1 MSTPIENNTAALNA
15 LLEKANALPN
25 AGGGVVEAV
34 IEELTITENG
44 IYTAPDG
51 VDGYS
56 PVNVNVP
63 IPDGYIKPS
72 GTLNITQNGEY
83 DVTAKSAVVVS
94 VDAPEPALQEKTVTP
109 TASSQAVT
117 PDSGYDGLSKVTV
130 SGDANLIPENIVSG
144 KSIFGIVGSAESGG
158 GAPVHVEEKDVNFW
172 DYDGTLLYSYTLAEA
187 QAMTELPPLPTREG
201 LICQGWNW
209 TLEQIKSFGLQVD
222 VGAVYITDDGKTR
235 IKIDVSTML
244 ISNVTLNFG
253 DANDDTLTVNIDWGD
268 GSAIETVSGR
278 TAQQYTHQYAATGIY
293 TIALEVVR
301 GTLRLGG
308 SDATR
313 PLIGGSAN
321 DATRC
326 AIEINLGSNISAG
339 VGYLSLQYSR
349 KLRYITIPE
358 GVTSIGAGVLS
369 YTDALAALV
378 VPATLTL
385 TGSVAS
391 VNAMKVISYPWGMK
405 DIGSLNGAGAL
416 RRLVLPPNITTLGN
430 YTGQAARITV
440 LHLPASLA
448 TIKNNCFNSNK
459 YLAEIYCHSPTPP
472 TLGNTTM
479 LDNAA
484 DYLKIYVPRGS
495 LEAYQTA
502 TNWSTAADRMEERD
516 L

>member
-25 AGGGVVEAV
+25 AGGGVAEAV

-63 IPDGYIKPS
+63 IPEGYIKPS

-117 PDSGYDGLSKVTV
+117 PDNGYDGLSKVTV
-130 SGDANLIPENIVSG
+130 SGDANLVPENIVSG

-172 DYDGTLLYSYTLAEA
+172 DYDGTLLHSYTLAEA
-187 QAMTELPPLPTREG
+187 QALTELPPSPTRDG

-235 IKIDVSTML
+235 IKIDVSSML
-244 ISNVTLNFG
+244 ISNVVLNFG
-253 DANDDTLTVNIDWGD
+253 DANERTLTVNIDWGD
-268 GSAIETVSGR
+268 GSAIETVSGGLQ
-278 TAQQYTHQYAATGIY
+278 QQYTHQYAATGIY
-293 TIALEVVR
+293 TIALEVIS

-308 SDATR
+308 NNTAK

-321 DATRC
+321 DSTRC
-326 AIEINLGSNISAG
+326 AIEVYCGSNISTS
-339 VGYLSLQYSR
+339 VGWNSLINSR
-349 KLRYITIPE
+349 RLRLITIPE
-358 GVTSIGAGVLS
+358 GVTIVDAGVINNGNEFK
-369 YTDALAALV
+369 ALIFPKTAV
-378 VPATLTL
+378 DVATMAGL
-385 TGSVAS
+385 
-391 VNAMKVISYPWGMK
+391 NAVKVISYPWGLES
-405 DIGSLNGAGAL
+405 IGGLNGVAAL
-416 RRLVLPPNITTLGN
+416 KRLVLPPNLTSIGN
-430 YTGQAARITV
+430 YTGHAAIINS
-440 LHLPASLA
+440 LHLPASLT
-448 TIKNNCFNSNK
+448 TIGTNCFNTNGQ
-459 YLAEIYCHSPTPP
+459 LAEIYCHSPTPP
-472 TLGNTTM
+472 TLGNAAM
-479 LDNAA
+479 LSNTAS
-484 DYLKIYVPRGS
+484 YLKIYVPTGS

-502 TNWSTAADRMEERD
+502 TNWSTKADKMEERD

>member
-25 AGGGVVEAV
+25 AGGGVAEAV

-63 IPDGYIKPS
+63 IPEGYIKPS

-117 PDSGYDGLSKVTV
+117 PDNGYDGLSKVTV
-130 SGDANLIPENIVSG
+130 SGDANLVPENIVSG

-172 DYDGTLLYSYTLAEA
+172 DYDGTLLHSYTLAEA
-187 QAMTELPPLPTREG
+187 QALTELPPLPTREG

-209 TLEQIKSFGLQVD
+209 TLEQIKSFGLQVE

-235 IKIDVSTML
+235 IKIDVSSML
-244 ISNVTLNFG
+244 IANVTLNIG
-253 DANDDTLTVNIDWGD
+253 DANELTLTVNIDWGD
-268 GSAIETVSGR
+268 GSAIETVSGGSV
-278 TAQQYTHQYAATGIY
+278 QQYTHQYAATGIY
-293 TIALEVVR
+293 TIALEVVS

-308 SDATR
+308 SGSDK

-326 AIEINLGSNISAG
+326 AIEVYCGSNLSDKF
-339 VGYLSLQYSR
+339 GYLSMQNSR
-349 KLRYITIPE
+349 KLRFVTIPE
-358 GVTSIGAGVLS
+358 GVSILASGVFNGTSS
-369 YTDALAALV
+369 LV
-378 VPATLTL
+378 TLILPSTVREME
-385 TGSVAS
+385 TIAS
-391 VNAMKVISYPWGMK
+391 INAMKVLSLPWG
-405 DIGSLNGAGAL
+405 ITTLGSTTNATGLT
-416 RRLVLPPNITTLGN
+416 RFVLPPNLVTLKNQVG
-430 YTGQAARITV
+430 YGAVVSV
-440 LHLPASLA
+440 LHLPASL
-448 TIKNNCFNSNK
+448 TKMGNSCFHNQQQ
-459 YLAEIYCHSPTPP
+459 LVEIYAHATTPP
-472 TLGNTTM
+472 TIGTPSM
-479 LDNAA
+479 LSASPT
-484 DYLKIYVPRGS
+484 YQKIYVPAGS

-502 TNWSTAADRMEERD
+502 TNWAAYADRMEEWNP
-516 L
+516 